1 RLLFPSTTL
10 FRSASLFAEDVEDK
24 LTFTYAHE
32 EAAMHRAK
40 QSVSEIKRRQ
50 ETADM
55 YSDQRLLQ
63 PFRAP
68 LVKRPNFLQKE
79 ETLTRAEIGTA
90 MHTVLQH
97 IPFTKQLTRDEIASF
112 IDDLVH
118 EEKLT
123 EEEANVISIE
133 MIEQFFQ
140 TKIAET
146 MIENEATLQR
156 EVPFTYALQASEVYP
171 DWKSEQEEQVM

>member
-1 RLLFPSTTL
+1 RRVL
-10 FRSASLFAEDVEDK
+10 FRS
-24 LTFTYAHE
+24 
-32 EAAMHRAK
+32 
-40 QSVSEIKRRQ
+40 
-50 ETADM
+50 
-55 YSDQRLLQ
+55 
-63 PFRAP
+63 
-68 LVKRPNFLQKE
+68 
-79 ETLTRAEIGTA
+79 GTA

-171 DWKSEQEEQVM
+171 DWKSEQEEQVMLQGVVDCIIRTPEGRIILDYKTDTITD